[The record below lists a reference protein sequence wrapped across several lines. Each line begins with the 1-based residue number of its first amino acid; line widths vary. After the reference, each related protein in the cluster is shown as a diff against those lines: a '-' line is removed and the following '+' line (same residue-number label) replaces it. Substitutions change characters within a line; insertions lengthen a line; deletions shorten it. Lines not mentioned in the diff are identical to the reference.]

1 MPLPAKLWRCPF
13 CSSDFVERWRL
24 KRHLMLTHR
33 IRERRAWTIADNSE
47 YWLRVRMEYINP
59 LELEFEEELEEE

>member
-13 CSSDFVERWRL
+13 CNSDFVERWRL
-24 KRHLMLTHR
+24 KRHLKLSHR

-47 YWLRVRMEYINP
+47 YWLRVRMEYVNP
-59 LELEFEEELEEE
+59 LDLKFEEEED